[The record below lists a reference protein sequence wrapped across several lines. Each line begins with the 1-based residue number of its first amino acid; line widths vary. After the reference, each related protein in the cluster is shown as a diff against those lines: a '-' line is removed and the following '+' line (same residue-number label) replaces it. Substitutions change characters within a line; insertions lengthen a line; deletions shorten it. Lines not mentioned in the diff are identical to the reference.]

1 MKQHFNI
8 TGMTCDGCRRK
19 VENIL
24 NEIPGVTHASVDLAT
39 ASAAVEAGGSVSIQ
53 TIQQALAPKYSI
65 DDSSGVSAPADA
77 TQAAS
82 KLRQLMPLLIIL
94 AGIATVSYFLV
105 GSPWEFSTF
114 MLNYMGLFFVV
125 FSGFKLLDLK
135 GFPPAFSMYDP
146 LAKALPVYGWVYP
159 FLELLLGVL
168 FLMRIQL
175 VPVLI
180 ITIVLLGITTI
191 GVLGVLLSKRK
202 IKCACLGTVLKLP
215 MTEATFIEN
224 AIMIVMASLMLY
236 NLVS

>member
-19 VENIL
+19 VEHIL
-24 NEIPGVTHASVDLAT
+24 NEIPGITHASVDLET
-39 ASAAVEAGGSVSIQ
+39 ASAAIEADGSVSIQ
-53 TIQQALAPKYSI
+53 TIQRALSPKYSI
-65 DDSSGVSAPADA
+65 DDSSGNNMPANA
-77 TQAAS
+77 TQGSS
-82 KLRQLMPLLIIL
+82 KLRQLMPLFIIL

-105 GSPWEFSTF
+105 GTPWEFSTF

-146 LAKALPVYGWVYP
+146 LAKVLPIYGWVYP
-159 FLELLLGVL
+159 FIELLLGVM
-168 FLMRIQL
+168 FLIRIQL
-175 VPVLI
+175 IPVLI
-180 ITIVLLGITTI
+180 ATIVLLGVTTI
-191 GVLGVLLSKRK
+191 GVLNVLLSKRK